1 MTIYLTII
9 TTVLVLTQ
17 IIRIAQNH
25 IQLRIER
32 KQFDDNCKWVEETNI
47 TKRDFETQRDAMYLL
62 RMWLEDQL
70 EIDYG
75 ACEEEKVVVE

>member
-17 IIRIAQNH
+17 IIRITQNH
-25 IQLRIER
+25 ITLRMQR
-32 KQFDDNCKWVEETNI
+32 KEFNDHCKWVEDIHI
-47 TKRDFETQRDAMYLL
+47 TEKDFEVQRDAMYLL

-75 ACEEEKVVVE
+75 ACEEEKVDE